1 MAVKCREKNKA
12 EGTGNTWSQRDG
24 RAWMRYLSNDLKEGV
39 RVAGSESGR
48 GRTFQVEEAAEAKG
62 KLRLEGKK
70 CPVEGPLRG
79 RTGTMGAAHYPYVC
93 DKTVQARSCRAP
105 CCQLQDHWMPVTRAL
120 AIFTLIN
127 DPGGEDLEHG
137 GQGLEAPIRTHG
149 EGIQL
154 WLGPA
159 PQEPP
164 LA

>member
-1 MAVKCREKNKA
+1 MAVNCREENKA

-24 RAWMRYLSNDLKEGV
+24 KAWMRYLSNDLKEGV

-48 GRTFQVEEAAEAKG
+48 GRTFQVEEAAQAKG

-79 RTGTMGAAHYPYVC
+79 RTGTMGAARYPYVC

-105 CCQLQDHWMPVTRAL
+105 RCQLQDHRMSVTRAL

-137 GQGLEAPIRTHG
+137 GQGLEAPIRAHG